1 MVQIPPK
8 WSQPMTS
15 RDVTSSR
22 SSTRVPSRSRIC
34 RVCGRKKIGQWIGQD
49 GQFIFIMCYINLHY
63 TCFYIIYIY
72 CTCVYVIIPWK
83 NEVTTTTVLSR
94 QCSKK
99 DFLEQRRV
107 KLVSHE
113 ALGDNRPYW
122 TWEFI
127 MARNPPASKLGGL
140 MCQQR
145 TQILDVIEGHI
156 EFLSHPT
163 HSIHSTS

>member
-1 MVQIPPK
+1 MVSADDLKRRDFIEVVHQISFQVQDLQSLRAK
-8 WSQPMTS
+8 K
-15 RDVTSSR
+15 DR
-22 SSTRVPSRSRIC
+22 SMDRTRWTI
-34 RVCGRKKIGQWIGQD
+34 
-49 GQFIFIMCYINLHY
+49 Y
-63 TCFYIIYIY
+63 FYNVLYKFTLYMFLYYIY